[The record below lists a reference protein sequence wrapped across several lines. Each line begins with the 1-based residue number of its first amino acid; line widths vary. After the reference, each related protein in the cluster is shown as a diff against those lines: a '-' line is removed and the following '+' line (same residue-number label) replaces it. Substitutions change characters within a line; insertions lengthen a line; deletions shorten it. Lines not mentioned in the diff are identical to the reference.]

1 MKTEYRI
8 SNIEYRT
15 PNVEGHRPLLHH
27 WLFVIRYSLFII
39 LMTSASCLDTE
50 QAKTKSGPHKGTIK
64 LVILD
69 PGHYHAALVQ
79 KSMYAQVDPVV
90 HVYAPD
96 GPDVQDYLKQIAQFN
111 SREQDPTHWQQKI
124 YLGGDFLERML
135 AEKTGDIV
143 ILSGNNR
150 RKAEYIKASVD
161 AGFNVFC
168 DKPMCIDPQGFK
180 LLEQAFASARQKKVL
195 LFDIMTERYNATCI
209 LQKLLVLDR
218 DLFGEQQAGSAE
230 NPGVVKESVHHF
242 FKYVAGAP
250 IRRPAWYFDT
260 TQQGEGLV
268 DVTTHLID
276 LAMWTCF
283 PDEAIDY
290 RKDVVMEEARRWP
303 TMITRPQYE
312 KVTGLPDFPGFLKA
326 KLNDDGVLPCYS
338 NGEMI
343 FTLKGVCVKLSVT
356 WNFEAPQGGGD
367 THHSLFRGSK
377 AHVIIRQGKEQN
389 YKPEVYVEPAPG
401 ANADELAASLKRAV
415 ARLQTKFPGLNV
427 ERELVPRPSWRIL
440 IPEKYDIGHEA
451 HFQKVLEAY
460 LQYMANGRLPDWE
473 VPNMLAKYYITTRA
487 LEMAK

>member
-1 MKTEYRI
+1 MRAFVL
-8 SNIEYRT
+8 S
-15 PNVEGHRPLLHH
+15 LLGFC
-27 WLFVIRYSLFII
+27 LL
-39 LMTSASCLDTE
+39 TASCGAQRKPVKAENRL
-50 QAKTKSGPHKGTIK
+50 ARGPIK
-64 LVILD
+64 LVTLD

-79 KSMYAQVDPVV
+79 KSMYKQVDPVV

-111 SREQDPTHWQQKI
+111 SRGQDPTHWQMKVHV
-124 YLGGDFLERML
+124 GDDFLERML
-135 AEKTGDIV
+135 AEKSGDIV
-143 ILSGNNR
+143 VLSGNNR
-150 RKAEYIKASVD
+150 RKAEYIKASID

-218 DLFGEQQAGSAE
+218 ELFGEQQAGSAAD
-230 NPGVVKESVHHF
+230 PGVVKESVHHF
-242 FKYVAGAP
+242 FKYVAGSP
-250 IRRPAWYFDT
+250 IRRPSWYFDT

-276 LAMWTCF
+276 LTMWTCW

-290 RKDVVMEEARRWP
+290 HKDVTMQTARRWP
-303 TMITRPQYE
+303 TTMTREQYE
-312 KVTGLPDFPGFLKA
+312 KVTGLSDFPGFLKS

-338 NGEMI
+338 NGEML
-343 FTLKGVCVKLSVT
+343 FRLKDVCVKLSVT

-377 AHVIIRQGKEQN
+377 AHVIIRQSKEQN

-401 ANADELAASLKRAV
+401 ADADELAASVKKAV
-415 ARLQTKFPGLNV
+415 ARLQLDFPGLQARKGQDNAWHV
-427 ERELVPRPSWRIL
+427 V
-440 IPEKYDIGHEA
+440 IPEKYDVGHEA

-460 LQYMANGRLPDWE
+460 MQYLAKGRLPDWE
-473 VPNMLAKYYITTRA
+473 VPNMLAKYYITTQA
-487 LEMAK
+487 LRMAR